1 MKYYQPSLTGVK
13 LLEKV
18 MVLKDIC
25 IKTNELELHN
35 DGNWAKQTEKKNSS
49 KKAYTANHK

>member
-1 MKYYQPSLTGVK
+1 
-13 LLEKV
+13 
-18 MVLKDIC
+18 MVLKDIY